1 MFQQCTNLRKL
12 NISGFYV
19 NNISSHNSMFNLMS
33 SDVVINVGSDSVR
46 SWILDLPTVKEGF
59 NGPDRPAEWSDANIT
74 VQA

>member
-1 MFQQCTNLRKL
+1 
-12 NISGFYV
+12 
-19 NNISSHNSMFNLMS
+19 MFNLMS